1 MRKIPAISCVAFAA
15 AAMLTAASAS
25 KPNFSGEWRMVPGK
39 SNFGVLPAPAKYD
52 RKIDHKEPLI
62 QMTTWQTGPKG
73 EQRLDLTLRTDGEPT
88 TNHYQTGDATTVGN
102 WTGDKLNFE
111 TTRQTPAGTIT
122 TQDHWFLSSDGST
135 LTTETHLNTPQGAF
149 DFRVVFERR

>member
-1 MRKIPAISCVAFAA
+1 MVA
-15 AAMLTAASAS
+15 
-25 KPNFSGEWRMVPGK
+25 GK
-39 SNFGVLPAPAKYD
+39 SNFGVLPAPAKYE

-62 QMTTWQTGPKG
+62 QMTTWQAGPKG

-88 TNHYQTGDATTVGN
+88 TNHYETGDATTIGK
-102 WTGDKLNFE
+102 WTGDNLQFD

-122 TQDHWFLSSDGST
+122 TQDRWMLSNDGKT
-135 LTTETHLNTPQGAF
+135 LTTETQLSTPQGAF